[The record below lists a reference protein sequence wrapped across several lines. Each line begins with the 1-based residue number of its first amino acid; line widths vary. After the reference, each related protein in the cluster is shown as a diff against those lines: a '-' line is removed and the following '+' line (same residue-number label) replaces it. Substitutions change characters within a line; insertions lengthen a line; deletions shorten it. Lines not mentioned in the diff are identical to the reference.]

1 MIFLKRVLHILH
13 AIYLLVLHIIQV
25 VYSFFQIHKTKVKPY
40 KFKIK
45 PRQQQR
51 ATTAQ
56 PRARNVRGARMGRKG
71 GAFGAYLLRALFRTL
86 SRRSRRF
93 YKISASVCLLAFVGV
108 GVVFFS
114 GLFRIEEISITTAS
128 EQSDVIVSEYINRA
142 QKNKELSQNALFF
155 SLHDIRANILRQHPT
170 IADIRVVKSLPSSI
184 TLQVTDRVRAGIWCA
199 DTTPEPKPIPIP
211 NTDQET
217 DDATQ
222 ENADDSEDAEQEQ
235 EVAPPQPV
243 FREAEPEQ
251 KPLQCFYYGRDGV
264 IFQIAPQTSQGFL
277 IREVR
282 DKRYKQVHSSVKTTS
297 VEKKEQKEQEKKD
310 KVVYLGDQVLLK
322 QDMEQIDLLY
332 VALELGVEAPS
343 YIAFVDEFEMRVGFR
358 QGWEAYFSRQ
368 DPIVQQVENLAAALD
383 EHIKTNKRFLDYI
396 DVRYG
401 NKIFYKYN
409 SL

>member
-40 KFKIK
+40 KLKIK
-45 PRQQQR
+45 PRQQQHT
-51 ATTAQ
+51 TTAR
-56 PRARNVRGARMGRKG
+56 PYARNVRGARVGKRS
-71 GAFGAYLLRALFRTL
+71 GAIGVYLLRVLFRTL
-86 SRRSRRF
+86 RRRSRRF
-93 YKISASVCLLAFVGV
+93 YKISAGVFLLAFVGV

-128 EQSDVIVSEYINRA
+128 EQSNTIVSEYINRA
-142 QKNKELSQNALFF
+142 QKNRELSQNALFF
-155 SLHDIRANILRQHPT
+155 SLHDIRANILQQHPT

-184 TLQVTDRVRAGIWCA
+184 TLQVIDRVRAGIWCA

-211 NTDQET
+211 NADQET
-217 DDATQ
+217 DNATQ
-222 ENADDSEDAEQEQ
+222 ENADDSEDAEQE
-235 EVAPPQPV
+235 EIAPPQPV

-282 DKRYKQVHSSVKTTS
+282 DKRYRQVNPSVKTTS
-297 VEKKEQKEQEKKD
+297 IEKKEQKEKDKKD
-310 KVVYLGDQVLLK
+310 RVVYLGDQVLLK
-322 QDMEQIDLLY
+322 QDMEQVDLLY
-332 VALELGVEAPS
+332 VALEMGVEAPS